1 MSEISK
7 RILTSF
13 LLLSLFL
20 VALLNNYLLFLILL
34 LCFYQIFYE
43 FFTLLN
49 KIFNNKYKVYFLLSL
64 LITLFLLFY
73 IFAFFSYSMI
83 LGNDKDKTFL
93 LLLITISILSDVGGY
108 IFGKIFKGKKLSK
121 ISPNKTI
128 SGMLGA
134 YFLSFIIVILTFK
147 SFVQIKTL
155 LVIIFLVSTISQFGD
170 LFISYLKRKSK
181 LKDTG
186 KLLPG
191 HGGLLDRFD
200 GLIFAILLGSIIK
213 IFIWSLA

>member
-34 LCFYQIFYE
+34 LCFHQIFYE

-83 LGNDKDKTFL
+83 FGNDKDKTFL

-134 YFLSFIIVILTFK
+134 YFLSF
-147 SFVQIKTL
+147 
-155 LVIIFLVSTISQFGD
+155 
-170 LFISYLKRKSK
+170 
-181 LKDTG
+181 
-186 KLLPG
+186 
-191 HGGLLDRFD
+191 
-200 GLIFAILLGSIIK
+200 
-213 IFIWSLA
+213 

>member
-34 LCFYQIFYE
+34 LCFHQIFYE

-49 KIFNNKYKVYFLLSL
+49 KIFNNKYKVNFLLSL

-155 LVIIFLVSTISQFGD
+155 LVIIFFVSTISQFGD

-213 IFIWSLA
+213 IFI